1 MENQSK
7 LLQKPAAETGVTG
20 RCRGHRSIKDREWKN
35 EKVLEPKRTILE
47 ILRQSQWLELGAFTA
62 RAGVQSLVGELR
74 PCKPHG
80 EARKKK
86 RERENNLKCE

>member
-20 RCRGHRSIKDREWKN
+20 RCRGHGSIKDREWKN

-47 ILRQSQWLELGAFTA
+47 ILRQSQWLELSAFTA
-62 RAGVQSLVGELR
+62 KAGVQSLVGELR

-80 EARKKK
+80 EAKKKK
-86 RERENNLKCE
+86 RERGNNLKCE